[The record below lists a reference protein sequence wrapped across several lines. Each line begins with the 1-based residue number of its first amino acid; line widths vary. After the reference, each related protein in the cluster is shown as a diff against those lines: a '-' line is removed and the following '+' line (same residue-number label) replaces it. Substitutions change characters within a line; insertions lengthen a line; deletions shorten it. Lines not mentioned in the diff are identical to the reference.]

1 MKKVYQ
7 KLQLDAILQSVA
19 KHAISD
25 VAKQKII
32 NANPS
37 NNVEEIRH
45 LLCETEEARSEER
58 RVGKECS

>member
-25 VAKQKII
+25 VAKQKIK
-32 NANPS
+32 NS
-37 NNVEEIRH
+37 KNNEKKVLTKGYR
-45 LLCETEEARSEER
+45 
-58 RVGKECS
+58 K